1 MNPLLTDVV
10 RHAADL
16 AFAAARRT
24 ALCISM
30 AGIAAAMPGGM
41 RDVLAADAEPYPS
54 RPIRLV
60 VPSAPGTGDVAPR
73 LIAGKLA
80 EALGQPVILE
90 NRPGA
95 SYNIASDAVAK
106 AAPDGHTLLWTGSV
120 ITVLPSVLG
129 PTAVDPVKS
138 LSPVAKVLRMSLI
151 VVVHPSLGV
160 RTLDELLA
168 LARQKPGQIA
178 YATPGIGTIPHLVA
192 TMIEQRAGVELLHV
206 PYTNAGQLLKDLL
219 AGEVPVYFTFQVAVD
234 SYLKAGT
241 LRALA
246 VASTQR
252 APTLPEVPSLFELGF
267 KEASVDPWIG
277 ILAPAGTPREIVGR
291 LNHEIGTVL
300 QQPDV
305 RERLVRLGMEPQ
317 ESTPEGFAVD
327 IREAVARWPA
337 IVKAAG
343 IRRD

>member
-1 MNPLLTDVV
+1 MNLLLNNDV
-10 RHAADL
+10 RRAADL
-16 AFAAARRT
+16 ALAVLRRA
-24 ALCISM
+24 ALCISL
-30 AGIAAAMPGGM
+30 AGIAAAVPGGM
-41 RDVLAADAEPYPS
+41 REALAADAEPYPS

-60 VPSAPGTGDVAPR
+60 VPSAPGAGDVAPR
-73 LIAGKLA
+73 LVAGKLA
-80 EALGQPVILE
+80 ETLGQPVILE

-95 SYNIASDAVAK
+95 SYNIASDVVAK

-120 ITVLPSVLG
+120 VTVLPSVLG
-129 PTAVDPVKS
+129 ATAVDPVKS
-138 LSPVAKVLRMSLI
+138 FSPIAKVLRMALI

-168 LARQKPGQIA
+168 LARRKPGQIA
-178 YATPGIGTIPHLVA
+178 YATPGVGTIPHLVA

-206 PYTNAGQLLKDLL
+206 PYTNAGLVLKDLL

-234 SYLKAGT
+234 SHLKAGN

-252 APTLPEVPSLFELGF
+252 TPTLPEVPSLLELGF
-267 KEASVDPWIG
+267 KEASVDPWMG
-277 ILAPAGTPREIVGR
+277 ILAPAGTPREIVDR
-291 LNHEIGTVL
+291 LNLEIGKSL
-300 QQPDV
+300 RQPDV
-305 RERLVRLGMEPQ
+305 RDRLLPLGMEPQ
-317 ESTPEGFAVD
+317 ESTPEGFAAD